1 MLNKMITSLKVER
14 PKNLKNCM
22 KKLAYLDCINGISG
36 DMFLGAMLDAG
47 LPRRSLDQMIRSL
60 GIPGI
65 RLEVRSESRKGIQGK
80 RAVIHDKTKKTE
92 RHLSDILRLI
102 KKAKVA
108 PAVFKNARSIFELL
122 AKAEAKVHGTS
133 IGDVHFHEVGAIDSI
148 VDILGAC
155 VAMDEMGIQ
164 KLYVSEIPLGS
175 GIQKTEHGAWPMPGA
190 ATLELLKGIPVI
202 QDGRQGELTTPT
214 GAALVRHFASGFGKM
229 PVMRV
234 SSVGYGCGSR
244 DDAERPN
251 VARIIIGEEASKECS
266 DQVLLIETNIDDM
279 NPQYFSYVLD
289 RLFEAGALDVYLTP
303 IHMKELRAGV
313 VLSVMAKPEDQEVM
327 ADIIFQET
335 TSIGVRTQVLDRMK
349 LERKIISVMIGKSKI
364 PVKVSFHHG
373 KPITFSPEF
382 QDVQRLAKKTGRS
395 LKDLSFEAVQ
405 RAKNSINQ

>member
-1 MLNKMITSLKVER
+1 
-14 PKNLKNCM
+14 M

-80 RAVIHDKTKKTE
+80 RAAIHDKTKKKE

-102 KKAKVA
+102 KKAKAA
-108 PAVFKNARSIFELL
+108 PTVFENARSIFELL

-190 ATLELLKGIPVI
+190 ATLELLKGIPVV

-251 VARIIIGEEASKECS
+251 VARIIIGEAGPKECS

-335 TSIGVRTQVLDRMK
+335 TSIGVRTQVLDRIK
-349 LERKIISVMIGKSKI
+349 LERKIISVMIGKTKI
-364 PVKVSFHHG
+364 PVKASFHHG
-373 KPITFSPEF
+373 KPVTFSPEF
-382 QDVQRLAKKTGRS
+382 QDIQRLAKKTGRS

-405 RAKNSINQ
+405 RAKSLLVGLVYGQRSWSKI